1 MVANFSVEE
10 MQASEERAPLRDVK
24 EENPD
29 AVENSEP
36 GSDDDSS
43 TVSEKTESDSDTSEA
58 DSDQGTEGPC
68 LLNPEPGVK
77 KVERNFDE
85 GVQDCD
91 WLKQGDCST
100 EDTTTINPEPG
111 LYIKPSCPS
120 CDSQTNQDF
129 KQVTPR
135 QISEE
140 RFCLK
145 LDHEGSYQ
153 CVATG
158 LVFEVTEKVDI
169 VYSILSWYKYDTFL
183 QDNWKLCGP
192 LFDVKSDPTVLKSI
206 YFPHSLCLA
215 NHSPDLQFRILHVK
229 DKKAEIE
236 PITDHSTTHVRWN
249 VSSFSPVGPIFQ
261 TTSQDVQHHGV
272 VLIYKVINDHQS
284 LLFHVYMAAN
294 NDSVIKDIIKAEKH
308 TKQKSVKIDKP
319 TACCKK
325 LTNGKTYRLLSEP
338 SAEIIP
344 EEIEFMDMTSFKCK
358 SYFEVYLEQRE
369 DFQLKLMDKESDEV
383 IWTSKLR
390 ECDWANHKQN
400 EQGKQRDINKNR
412 RRKSSTEIFVEDTYV
427 KKPRWDDTDGLTCNR
442 NNMTDKQL
450 MQLAEK
456 LGINW
461 EVIAIRYLDLQ
472 HQDTVKIKN
481 ENELLTMQIF
491 SMLQMWKNKA
501 LNNATPSNLYN
512 KLLDADITCDARNVL
527 EGFCNQGENYEGPNE
542 KRQIL

>member
-249 VSSFSPVGPIFQ
+249 
-261 TTSQDVQHHGV
+261 
-272 VLIYKVINDHQS
+272 
-284 LLFHVYMAAN
+284 
-294 NDSVIKDIIKAEKH
+294 DIIKAEKH

-427 KKPRWDDTDGLTCNR
+427 KKPRWDDTADGLTCNR